1 MGIISHGSLFCSTEI
16 TSVMSTRVNEW
27 RNNKSNANPAPEK
40 SLPYSMLRTIIG
52 PAGRP
57 VYSANRKQYHVMYV
71 KELNNRLQNIF
82 FFSLTEYLSVSN
94 KLAEQAGWIYC
105 AQLLNWWKSLAA
117 CHEFLLL
124 LRRAK
129 SLKSF
134 LPPTPVFSSRQLSPN
149 NYFPFPGIKVLP
161 RLKKTQSN
169 VQFSFIRHSKIQSR
183 I

>member
-27 RNNKSNANPAPEK
+27 INNKSNANPAPEK

-52 PAGRP
+52 PAGWP

-71 KELNNRLQNIF
+71 KELNNRLHNIF
-82 FFSLTEYLSVSN
+82 EFDWVYLSVSN
-94 KLAEQAGWIYC
+94 KLAELAGWIYGV
-105 AQLLNWWKSLAA
+105 QMLNWWKSVAA
-117 CHEFLLL
+117 CHELLLL

-134 LPPTPVFSSRQLSPN
+134 LPPTLVFSTRQLSKQLFSIPR
-149 NYFPFPGIKVLP
+149 NYSSATI
-161 RLKKTQSN
+161 LKKTRSN
-169 VQFSFIRHSKIQSR
+169 VQFSFIRHTKIQSG

>member
-57 VYSANRKQYHVMYV
+57 VYSANRKQYHVMHV
-71 KELNNRLQNIF
+71 KELNYRLQNIF
-82 FFSLTEYLSVSN
+82 QFDWVSLSIQQVT
-94 KLAEQAGWIYC
+94 AELAGWIYC
-105 AQLLNWWKSLAA
+105 AQLLKLEKISCCVSWASATAPPHEKFKKFSATYASFFNKAA
-117 CHEFLLL
+117 LSKQL
-124 LRRAK
+124 
-129 SLKSF
+129 
-134 LPPTPVFSSRQLSPN
+134 FSIPR
-149 NYFPFPGIKVLP
+149 NYSSATIKE
-161 RLKKTQSN
+161 KKQSH

>member
-1 MGIISHGSLFCSTEI
+1 
-16 TSVMSTRVNEW
+16 MSTRVNEW

-105 AQLLNWWKSLAA
+105 AQLLNW
-117 CHEFLLL
+117 
-124 LRRAK
+124 
-129 SLKSF
+129 
-134 LPPTPVFSSRQLSPN
+134 
-149 NYFPFPGIKVLP
+149 
-161 RLKKTQSN
+161 
-169 VQFSFIRHSKIQSR
+169 
-183 I
+183 